1 MRKSIRILIPCI
13 LAAWT
18 MGCAVADTGAFGRLS
33 DEVGVLRKDVN
44 ALKFSSPGPTSSSTG
59 TEDISRLRKT
69 VADMG
74 NDSDRLRSEQ
84 LAVNSRMDETQAE
97 LGRALQENRRMAD
110 RVQELE
116 RRIMALESGRPAGGV
131 GAAFASG
138 GASSGTSYDA
148 GADSEWKSPE
158 EMYEYAVGQIKAG
171 SPRKGRDILDAFTV
185 RYPGH
190 KLLSNAFYW
199 KGESFYAEKDF
210 ENAILAFQDVVDK
223 YPGSD
228 KAPDAIYKQ
237 GLSFLA
243 LKDSK
248 NAKILFNLVMTK
260 YPNSPAAGLAKKQ
273 LGQPN

>member
-1 MRKSIRILIPCI
+1 MRNAIHFLILGFI
-13 LAAWT
+13 AAWA

-33 DEVGVLRKDVN
+33 DEVGALRKDMS
-44 ALKFSSPGPTSSSTG
+44 ALKSSSPASSAG
-59 TEDISRLRKT
+59 TEELPRLRKT
-69 VADMG
+69 VADLG

-84 LAVNSRMDETQAE
+84 LAINSRMDETRVDLA
-97 LGRALQENRRMAD
+97 RSLQENRRMAD

-116 RRIMALESGRPAGGV
+116 KRIIALEVGRQAGAGSGSAS
-131 GAAFASG
+131 GAAA
-138 GASSGTSYDA
+138 TQSYDA
-148 GADSEWKSPE
+148 GADSDWKSPE

-171 SPRKGRDILDAFTV
+171 SPKKGRDLLNDFTV

-190 KLLSNAFYW
+190 KLLPNAFYW
-199 KGESFYAEKDF
+199 RGESYYAEKDF

-223 YPGSD
+223 YSGSD

-248 NAKILFNLVMTK
+248 NAKILFNLVVTK
-260 YPNSPAAGLAKKQ
+260 YPNSPAAGLAMKQ